1 MLIEYL
7 FLKGKDELCSSE
19 KEFVHFLS
27 ANGRLSVDKKTIK
40 FESTDIKY
48 TLSKEDVNG
57 KTKETVF
64 HLTIEASEEKKLA
77 LEELDSVLRRMND
90 ECGHLFIIN
99 TIWNDVA
106 TDYLKQL
113 YPQIVE
119 IEHLLRK
126 IIYRLM
132 IKAVGS
138 AWIEKGIPK
147 EVKDKIEEIAKRSQI
162 EQFVEDQLEYADFI
176 QLGNFLFTSYSMNSD
191 LQHMTGELT
200 KAKGEKDP
208 GHRIDKI
215 ISQYESKS
223 NWERYFSEK
232 IHIEELKE
240 KWERMYSY
248 RNAVAHAKRMSGQA
262 YASAVELIKE
272 LKTAFNDCL
281 KNVDAVEL
289 NREQTEA
296 IQEVAKETMGKKENY
311 SELRVPISGV
321 FLNSDTN
328 GIRLDPYVV
337 SSGVSYDIMSDGTV
351 RTKPE
356 ILQSRIIPMVTAAD
370 LTGNLRVTLPETVLP
385 QAQVT
390 GIMTEAGKSVK
401 LDATTFSPHA
411 QVSVLADAAGSVKVD
426 SSKVFLASSLKEK
439 K

>member
-1 MLIEYL
+1 
-7 FLKGKDELCSSE
+7 
-19 KEFVHFLS
+19 
-27 ANGRLSVDKKTIK
+27 
-40 FESTDIKY
+40 
-48 TLSKEDVNG
+48 
-57 KTKETVF
+57 
-64 HLTIEASEEKKLA
+64 
-77 LEELDSVLRRMND
+77 
-90 ECGHLFIIN
+90 
-99 TIWNDVA
+99 
-106 TDYLKQL
+106 
-113 YPQIVE
+113 
-119 IEHLLRK
+119 
-126 IIYRLM
+126 
-132 IKAVGS
+132 
-138 AWIEKGIPK
+138 
-147 EVKDKIEEIAKRSQI
+147 
-162 EQFVEDQLEYADFI
+162 
-176 QLGNFLFTSYSMNSD
+176 MNSD

-321 FLNSDTN
+321 FLNSETN

-356 ILQSRIIPMVTAAD
+356 ILQSRIIPTVTIAN
-370 LTGNLRVTLPETVLP
+370 LTGNTIIPETVLP

-401 LDATTFSPHA
+401 LDSTTFSPHA